1 MDIFNRKKVLNL
13 QQEIN
18 EAYAELELCKEELR
32 KYRDDDNISKHITGA
47 WCEGCK
53 NSKTYTA
60 MGCYPTK
67 FCMLDN
73 PCKDRIE

>member
-47 WCEGCK
+47 W
-53 NSKTYTA
+53 
-60 MGCYPTK
+60 
-67 FCMLDN
+67 
-73 PCKDRIE
+73 